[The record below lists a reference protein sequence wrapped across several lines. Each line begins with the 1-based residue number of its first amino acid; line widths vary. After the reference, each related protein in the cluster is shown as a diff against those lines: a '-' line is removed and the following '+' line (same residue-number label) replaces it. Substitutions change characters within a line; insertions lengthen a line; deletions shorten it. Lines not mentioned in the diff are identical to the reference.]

1 MSQLH
6 DAVRNESI
14 DDVKQAVLSPDIDIN
29 GVDNHKRTALHLA
42 AWKNNTDILNIL
54 ISFKANIHATAMDN
68 FTAVHF
74 AAQNAN
80 GSEFIKI
87 LIKNDKKLLDQ
98 RIKKDHKTALHLAVS
113 KGNKDVARCLIELG
127 ADILAKTNNGRTP
140 YDFVKNDD
148 NEMKEILQKAL
159 DERNKKKTDSSKK
172 KDTSDT
178 SDTKTATGNND
189 NTNSSNSNN
198 ASIVV
203 SSSLSQISNRIHI
216 NLDSDA
222 DDNDDDNVDSEVN
235 DNSKRSRDLNDLD
248 NNVKETNKSN
258 INDNNNN
265 SSTSSSNNNDNNDD
279 NNNNNN
285 NNEEHIVVKTGVA
298 KKKRKIIMNHLENDE
313 DD

>member
-14 DDVKQAVLSPDIDIN
+14 DDVKTALLSPDTDIN
-29 GVDNHKRTALHLA
+29 RVDNHNRTALHLA
-42 AWKNNTDILNIL
+42 AWKNNIEILNIL
-54 ISFKANIHATAMDN
+54 ISFKANINATAMDN

-74 AAQNAN
+74 AAQNSN

-140 YDFVKNDD
+140 YDFIKNDD

-159 DERNKKKTDSSKK
+159 DERNKKKTDGSKK

-178 SDTKTATGNND
+178 SDTSD
-189 NTNSSNSNN
+189 SSNSIYRSN
-198 ASIVV
+198 SIDSNDSND
-203 SSSLSQISNRIHI
+203 SS
-216 NLDSDA
+216 D
-222 DDNDDDNVDSEVN
+222 
-235 DNSKRSRDLNDLD
+235 
-248 NNVKETNKSN
+248 
-258 INDNNNN
+258 
-265 SSTSSSNNNDNNDD
+265 SSNNR
-279 NNNNNN
+279 
-285 NNEEHIVVKTGVA
+285 
-298 KKKRKIIMNHLENDE
+298 KRYLQIYQMQRP
-313 DD
+313 

>member
-14 DDVKQAVLSPDIDIN
+14 DDVKTALLSSEIDIN
-29 GVDNHKRTALHLA
+29 RVDNHNRTALHLA
-42 AWKNNTDILNIL
+42 AWKNNIEILNIL
-54 ISFKANIHATAMDN
+54 ISFKANINATAMDN

-74 AAQNAN
+74 AAQNSN

-140 YDFVKNDD
+140 YDFIKNDD

-172 KDTSDT
+172 KDISDT
-178 SDTKTATGNND
+178 SDTKTTTGNND
-189 NTNSSNSNN
+189 NINSSNSNN

-203 SSSLSQISNRIHI
+203 SSSASDISNRIHI
-216 NLDSDA
+216 NLDSD
-222 DDNDDDNVDSEVN
+222 DDDDNVDSEVN

-248 NNVKETNKSN
+248 NDVKETNISN
-258 INDNNNN
+258 MNNDNNNN
-265 SSTSSSNNNDNNDD
+265 SSSNNNDDD
-279 NNNNNN
+279 DKNNNI
-285 NNEEHIVVKTGVA
+285 NEEHIVVKTGVA
-298 KKKRKIIMNHLENDE
+298 KKKRKIIMSHLENDE

>member
-14 DDVKQAVLSPDIDIN
+14 DDVKTALLSSEIDIN
-29 GVDNHKRTALHLA
+29 RVDNHNRTALHLA
-42 AWKNNTDILNIL
+42 AWRNNIEILNIL
-54 ISFKANIHATAMDN
+54 ISFKANINATAMDN

-74 AAQNAN
+74 AAQNSN

-140 YDFVKNDD
+140 YDFIKNDD

-172 KDTSDT
+172 TDT
-178 SDTKTATGNND
+178 SDTKTTTGNND
-189 NTNSSNSNN
+189 NTNVSNSNN
-198 ASIVV
+198 ASIVA
-203 SSSLSQISNRIHI
+203 SSSEISNRIHI

-222 DDNDDDNVDSEVN
+222 DDDDDDNIDSEVN
-235 DNSKRSRDLNDLD
+235 DNSKRLRDLNDLD

-265 SSTSSSNNNDNNDD
+265 SSSSSSNNNDNNDD
-279 NNNNNN
+279 KNNN